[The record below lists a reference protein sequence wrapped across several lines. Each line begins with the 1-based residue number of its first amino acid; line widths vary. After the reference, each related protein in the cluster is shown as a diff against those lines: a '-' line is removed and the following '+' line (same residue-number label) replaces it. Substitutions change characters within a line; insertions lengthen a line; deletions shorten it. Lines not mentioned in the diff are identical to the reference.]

1 MVRLARVR
9 HDISCGSA
17 REPSRTQRTRFASVR
32 RGPMS
37 EKRLE
42 LIRGLG
48 PAAAMAMV
56 VGHIIGTG
64 VFLVPSSMARATG
77 SAGLVFLVWVVGGA
91 LSLFG
96 ALTIAELGEIGRA
109 HV

>member
-1 MVRLARVR
+1 RLYERAIHVVRLPRVC
-9 HDISCGSA
+9 HDMSCGSA

-77 SAGLVFLVWVVGGA
+77 SFGLAVLLRGVGGA
-91 LSLFG
+91 
-96 ALTIAELGEIGRA
+96 AVT
-109 HV
+109 